1 MTTKTILLVEDQTEI
16 CNYVELALRF
26 EGYRVV
32 VARDGSTLGDLIQSA
47 NGHLSMVLLDL
58 MLPGQDGLETIR
70 ELRKSHPHLPI
81 LVFTGDTT
89 AALTR
94 DVVQSGGT
102 GFLSKPFTHEQLLRA
117 IHQAMQAGGA
127 ARPKPTSGADAC
139 EVGFFCQNRR
149 MLAIRDAI
157 QHIANS
163 DVPVV
168 LCGESGVGKEVV
180 ARAIHANST
189 RRNKPFVKINCVAL
203 PSELLESELF
213 GYERGAFTGA
223 MKNTPGKFEAAEGGV
238 ILLDEIGDMDFK
250 LQAKLLHVLQDHE
263 FQRLGSR
270 ETVRVNVRV
279 LAAIHC
285 DLELAIRERRFR
297 EDLYYR
303 LNVITIRVPP
313 LRERKD
319 EILPLAHIFL
329 TKHSLPGVPIPEIP
343 PVLEHA
349 LLAHSWPGNIRE
361 LENVIR
367 RYLVFPDPGL
377 LVKELEAQVSRDA
390 QIQETAGWT
399 PQKTPAIRPMPERP
413 RVRSVNEWKLIDRP
427 QESVLDGFQALRSE
441 QEREAIIEAL
451 EQAQWNRVRA
461 AALLNI
467 DYRKLLYRIRV
478 HGIAPSRARPRSAPA
493 PKGRLTAIS

>member
-32 VARDGSTLGDLIQSA
+32 IARDGGGLGDLIRSA
-47 NGHLSMVLLDL
+47 NGQLSLVLLDL
-58 MLPGQDGLETIR
+58 MMPGQDSLETVR
-70 ELRKSHPHLPI
+70 ELRRNHPRLPI
-81 LVFTGDTT
+81 LAFAGDGSPAVTQEVI
-89 AALTR
+89 R
-94 DVVQSGGT
+94 IGGT
-102 GFLSKPFTHEQLLRA
+102 GFLPKPFTHEQLVRA
-117 IHQAMQAGGA
+117 VHKAMQAGLPA
-127 ARPKPTSGADAC
+127 QPKPAPDGNGAD
-139 EVGFFCQNRR
+139 ESFFCLNAR
-149 MLAIRDAI
+149 MLAIRDASY
-157 QHIANS
+157 HIANS

-168 LCGESGVGKEVV
+168 LRGESGVGKEVV
-180 ARAIHANST
+180 ARAIHAHSS

-270 ETVRVNVRV
+270 ETVKVDVRV
-279 LAAIHC
+279 LAATHC
-285 DLELAIRERRFR
+285 NLEQAIRERRFR

-313 LRERKD
+313 LRERRD
-319 EILPLAHIFL
+319 EIIPLAHVFL
-329 TKHSLPGVPIPEIP
+329 GKHTLPGLPVPEITP
-343 PVLEHA
+343 ALERA
-349 LLAHSWPGNIRE
+349 LLAHPWPGNIRE

-367 RYLVFPDPGL
+367 RYLVFPDPSL
-377 LVKELEAQVSRDA
+377 MIKELEAGVSPKIEEPEGSEPSA
-390 QIQETAGWT
+390 QRAAEVTSV
-399 PQKTPAIRPMPERP
+399 PERRWLP
-413 RVRSVNEWKLIDRP
+413 VAAAKSIETP
-427 QESVLDGFQALRSE
+427 QESVLEGFRALRAE
-441 QEREAIIEAL
+441 QEKRAIVNAL
-451 EQAQWNRVRA
+451 EEAQWNRVRA

-467 DYRKLLYRIRV
+467 DYRKLLYKIRV
-478 HGIAPSRARPRSAPA
+478 HGIAPSRARPRSKSRTKVRMAA
-493 PKGRLTAIS
+493 AS